1 MRRIFTML
9 AVILMAGTFAF
20 AQEAATKQE
29 GTKKAPKTSTKST
42 APKAMKSSGSIVSA
56 DASSLTLKAKAGEEK
71 FTLGPDTKIKVDAK
85 DATAADLKAG
95 QTATVTY
102 TKAGET
108 MTATQVVAKEK
119 AATTKKSGKTTKE
132 PKK

>member
-20 AQEAATKQE
+20 AQTAPAAKQME
-29 GTKKAPKTSTKST
+29 PKAKAAKKAP
-42 APKAMKSSGSIVSA
+42 APKAMKAQGSVVSA
-56 DASSLTLKAKAGEEK
+56 DAATLTLKAKAGEEK
-71 FTLGPDTKIKVDAK
+71 FALTSDTKIKVDGK

-95 QTATVTY
+95 QGATVTY
-102 TKAGET
+102 TKAGEA
-108 MTATQVVAKEK
+108 MTATMVVAKEK
-119 AATTKKSGKTTKE
+119 AAPKAKAPKTPKE

>member
-9 AVILMAGTFAF
+9 AVILVAGTFAF

-29 GTKKAPKTSTKST
+29 TKKAPKAAAAKT
-42 APKAMKSSGSIVSA
+42 AKASRSMGSIVSA

-71 FTLGPDTKIKVDAK
+71 FVINADTKIKVDGK
-85 DATAADLKAG
+85 DATASDLKEG
-95 QTATVTY
+95 QNATVTY
-102 TKAGET
+102 TKAGDQ

-119 AATTKKSGKTTKE
+119 AAPKAKAKKEPKE

>member
-9 AVILMAGTFAF
+9 AVILMVGTFAF
-20 AQEAATKQE
+20 AQETKQE
-29 GTKKAPKTSTKST
+29 PTKKAPKATSS
-42 APKAMKSSGSIVSA
+42 KAVKGSRSMGSIVSA

-71 FTLGPDTKIKVDAK
+71 FAINADTKIKVDGK
-85 DATAADLKAG
+85 DATASDLKEG
-95 QTATVTY
+95 QNATVTY
-102 TKAGET
+102 TKAGDQ

-119 AATTKKSGKTTKE
+119 AAPKGKATKKE